1 MQNKLIEKIK
11 NFLRDSVKK
20 IKNLKFGTKV
30 AICIGIIT
38 LILAIIFTINYSVK
52 NKYKVLFS
60 GLDSVDAANVT
71 KSLEDKKVDTK
82 IDGDSILVP
91 KDQVDKLRIELSPN
105 ITNGSKGFELM
116 DNGSNLSMTD
126 EEFKIEKTRMIQGEL
141 EKTIK
146 TFPSINNARVH
157 ITQGEQSIFNGSGR
171 DGKAAVYI
179 SLKDGGTLDKS
190 QIKSIISLVSASGIN
205 IPKKNVEVIDQNMDL
220 LSEGIYDESG
230 KSMNEAG
237 LTGTKN
243 AEKQLSQELKKRVK
257 SMLEPIFGEGKVE
270 IGINTTLNSTTV
282 EKNELKLDPNK
293 VVSSSTKSEN
303 STTDENTK
311 GSPVDNNMNN
321 TANAKS
327 SDNKSKEESIK
338 YEIGKSEIKTLSPP
352 GDVKRITA
360 SIAIDGNI
368 SNDVIRN
375 VEDMV
380 KTAIGMDPKRG
391 DSISVIGIN
400 FNKEGTNELNK
411 EKVKNLNITPMK
423 VSIAIAIVFLI
434 LLVIIAFIIFK
445 KKGKKIDLENKEEMS
460 KETEY
465 FANLLKT
472 KERENELDK
481 NKTVETNIEDE
492 VKKLAVDN
500 PDEVSELI
508 KRWLND

>member
-1 MQNKLIEKIK
+1 MQNNLIDKIK
-11 NFLRDSVKK
+11 GFSKNSLEKV
-20 IKNLKFGTKV
+20 KNLKVGTKV
-30 AICIGIIT
+30 AIGIGIVT
-38 LILAIIFTINYSVK
+38 LILALIFTINYSRK

-82 IDGDSILVP
+82 IEGDSILVP
-91 KDQVDKLRIELSPN
+91 KDQVDKLRIELSPK
-105 ITNGSKGFELM
+105 ISNGSKGFELM
-116 DNGSNLSMTD
+116 DKGSNLSMTD

-146 TFPSINNARVH
+146 TFPGVNNARVH
-157 ITQGEQSIFNGSGR
+157 ITQGEQSVFNGKGK

-190 QIKSIISLVSASGIN
+190 QIKSIIALVSASGIN

-230 KSMNEAG
+230 KIANVAG

-243 AEKQLSQELKKRVK
+243 AEKQLSEELKKRVK

-270 IGINTTLNSTTV
+270 VGINATLNSKTV
-282 EKNELKLDPNK
+282 EKNELKLDPKK
-293 VVSSSTKSEN
+293 VISSSTKSEN
-303 STTDENTK
+303 STTDEDTK

-327 SDNKSKEESIK
+327 QDNKSKEESIK
-338 YEIGKSEIKTLSPP
+338 YEIGKSETKTFAPP

-368 SNDVIRN
+368 TNDVMRN

-380 KTAIGMDPKRG
+380 ESAIGMDTKRG
-391 DSISVIGIN
+391 DSISVVGIN
-400 FNKEGTNELNK
+400 FAKGKVDDINDGK
-411 EKVKNLNITPMK
+411 EKKLNITPMK
-423 VSIAIAIVFLI
+423 IAIAVVLI
-434 LLVIIAFIIFK
+434 MLLVGGFIIFK
-445 KKGKKIDLENKEEMS
+445 KKGKKADIEDEEDMS

-472 KERENELDK
+472 KERESELD
-481 NKTVETNIEDE
+481 NDDSEENIEEE
-492 VKKLAVDN
+492 VKKLASNN

-508 KRWLND
+508 KRWLNE